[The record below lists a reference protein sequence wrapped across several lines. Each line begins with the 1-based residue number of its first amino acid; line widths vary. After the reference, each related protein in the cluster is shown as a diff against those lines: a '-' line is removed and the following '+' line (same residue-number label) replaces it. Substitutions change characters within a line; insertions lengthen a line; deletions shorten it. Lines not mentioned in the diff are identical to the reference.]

1 MSFHRSGSLSSGF
14 NMNISVKN
22 EPDDRFD
29 YVNFDTDNL
38 KYQRTF
44 HDHQLENDDPTFEIL
59 LLPEITRSSTF
70 SCSSTSKYSPTN
82 QTSQHQIIQ
91 NHYSSPGNQ
100 LNNNKNM
107 NMNMNES
114 VVELIQQSSVDDN
127 NQVGVSSTRTALSN
141 IQDFVETTIV
151 LRKDKKNQ
159 LGISIVGGNDT
170 YLVSKQQ
177 LINPEFHSIFNLKF
191 QNLISFPNSIPSPIR
206 NSISSSLKSFLIGEI
221 K

>member
-14 NMNISVKN
+14 NMNMNVKN

-29 YVNFDTDNL
+29 YVNFDSDNI

-59 LLPEITRSSTF
+59 LLPEITRSSA
-70 SCSSTSKYSPTN
+70 SKYSPTN
-82 QTSQHQIIQ
+82 QSSQHQIIQ

-100 LNNNKNM
+100 LNNNNNMNMNM

-127 NQVGVSSTRTALSN
+127 NQVSPTRTALSN

-177 LINPEFHSIFNLKF
+177 LINLN
-191 QNLISFPNSIPSPIR
+191 PI
-206 NSISSSLKSFLIGEI
+206 
-221 K
+221 